1 MKQAFYLYA
10 RAIAMF
16 MVASLMLVVGCKSGE
31 NTANVSQAKQVGETQ
46 PQSQANFDQQRQ
58 NAEKQT
64 RPEVEKERQSA

>member
-31 NTANVSQAKQVGETQ
+31 NTANVSQAKQVSETQ
-46 PQSQANFDQQRQ
+46 PPVTSKFRPAA
-58 NAEKQT
+58 AECGKAD
-64 RPEVEKERQSA
+64 PP

>member
-1 MKQAFYLYA
+1 
-10 RAIAMF
+10 MF